1 MADVTSRIH
10 ALREEIRRH
19 DQLYYV
25 QAQPEITDL
34 QYDQLMEELRGLE
47 QQHPELVVADSPTQR
62 IGDQPVA
69 GLERVSH
76 VVPMLSIEN
85 TYSLAELRKFVQRA
99 MKLLPGET
107 CEWSVELKIDGVAV
121 SLIYEQG
128 RLVRG
133 VTRGDGRVGDDVTHN
148 IRTIRNIPLFLQGR
162 DLPERLE
169 VRGEIYLAN
178 SDLVTLN
185 QRQQEA
191 GEPPF
196 ANPRNVTAGS
206 IRLLNSAICAARGL
220 QFFCHGLG
228 YCEGLRATS
237 YAEFLDE
244 IRGYGLPP
252 TPFARVF
259 SNLEE
264 AIDYCQELIERLHE
278 FDFEVDGLVFKVNQ
292 FAQREKLGA
301 TSKYPRWLVAY
312 KFEKYEA
319 PTRLNRISV
328 QVGKSGAVTPV
339 AELEPVQLAGTTVS
353 RASLHNGEE
362 IVRKDVREGD
372 VVIVEKAGKI
382 IPHIVRVEKHLRTED
397 LPPFLFPEACP
408 VCDTTL
414 IKDEGGVYIRCPNPT
429 CPAQLK
435 ERLRYFAS
443 RNAMAIDGLGD
454 KLVDQLVNQGL
465 VRSFGDL
472 YRLDVESLMGLE
484 RMGKKSAENLVASI
498 ESSKTRGLARLLNAL
513 SIRHVGTRV
522 ATVLAEHFGTMEA
535 LQQATLEEINQI
547 HEIGSIIAGSVFDFL
562 HGQQGQEVL
571 ADLRAVGVSMEA
583 IRNQQSHSDHEGSTS
598 SLSGKTFV
606 VTGTL
611 AKYTREEIERLIE
624 VAGGRATSSV
634 SKKTDYVVAGENAGS
649 KLTKA
654 RELEVPVLSEDDFEK
669 LLGQE
674 VARDQEKAGDQKEV
688 RVRQGQLPL

>member
-1 MADVTSRIH
+1 MADVASRIH
-10 ALREEIRRH
+10 ALREEIRHH

-25 QAQPEITDL
+25 EAQPEITDL
-34 QYDQLMEELRGLE
+34 QYDRLMTKLRELEE
-47 QQHPELVVADSPTQR
+47 QHPELITADSPTQR
-62 IGDQPVA
+62 VGEQPVA
-69 GLERVSH
+69 GLERVPH
-76 VVPMLSIEN
+76 LIPMLSIEN
-85 TYSLAELRKFVQRA
+85 TYSLAELRKYVQRT

-107 CEWSVELKIDGVAV
+107 TEWSVELKIDGVAV

-133 VTRGDGRVGDDVTHN
+133 ITRGDGRVGDDVTHN
-148 IRTIRNIPLFLQGR
+148 IRTIRNIPLFLRGQ
-162 DLPERLE
+162 DLPQRLE
-169 VRGEIYLAN
+169 VRGELYLAN

-185 QRQQEA
+185 ERQQAA

-206 IRLLNSAICAARGL
+206 IRLLNSAICAERGL

-237 YAEFLDE
+237 YAEFLEE

-252 TPFARVF
+252 TPFARIF
-259 SNLEE
+259 SDLEE

-278 FDFEVDGLVFKVNQ
+278 FDFEVDGLVLKVNQ

-301 TSKYPRWLVAY
+301 TSKHPRWLIAY

-328 QVGKSGAVTPV
+328 QVGKTGAVTPV

-362 IVRKDVREGD
+362 ITRKDVREGD
-372 VVIVEKAGKI
+372 MVIVEKAGKI
-382 IPHIVRVEKHLRTED
+382 IPHIVRVEKHLRTEE
-397 LPPFLFPEACP
+397 LPPFQFPETCP
-408 VCDTTL
+408 VCDTQL
-414 IKDEGGVYIRCPNPT
+414 VKDEGGVYIRCPNPT

-454 KLVDQLVNQGL
+454 KLVDQLVNSEL

-472 YRLDVESLMGLE
+472 YRLDVAALTQLE

-498 ESSKTRGLARLLNAL
+498 EASKTRGLAPLLNAL

-522 ATVLAEHFGTMEA
+522 ATVLAEHFGSMEA
-535 LQQATLEEINQI
+535 LEQATLEQINNI
-547 HEIGSIIAGSVFDFL
+547 HEIGAIIAGSVYDFL
-562 HGQQGQEVL
+562 HGELGQEVL
-571 ADLRAVGVSMEA
+571 ADLRSVGVSMESP
-583 IRNQQSHSDHEGSTS
+583 RGSLPS
-598 SLSGKTFV
+598 QDGDGSLTGKTFV

-611 AKYTREEIERLIE
+611 RKYTRDEIERLIE
-624 VAGGRATSSV
+624 SAGGRATASV

-654 RELEVPVLSEDDFEK
+654 RQLEVPVLSEDEFEQ
-669 LLGQE
+669 LLN
-674 VARDQEKAGDQKEV
+674 RNS
-688 RVRQGQLPL
+688 